1 MNRLIEIF
9 VKYPFYSKIF
19 IIAIAILGGLSFT
32 QMNKSYYPITESKIV
47 NISVSYQG
55 ATPKEMEEG
64 VVTLVENSLR
74 GVPGIKEHSSYSQ
87 ENYAS
92 VSVTIK
98 NGYDVDKVIFDIK
111 NVVDGISTFPAG
123 AERPRVVQ
131 SRTTTPAFFFS
142 LKSKYDDPI
151 RLKAEAQRIED
162 EIIASGNLSQVFL
175 RGVPSRMEMSVDV
188 NEEELQK
195 YNLTTTAITNAIKGY
210 NIDLYGGMIQGERE
224 QVKINLRNRS
234 VEVADIEN
242 IVVKANSNGTPVRIK
257 DIAKVVKRF
266 EDTPSESYIDGDR
279 NIFFRIMNLREENL
293 QATSDYLKEYIEEY
307 NSTHTDTELIIIRDM
322 NRTLSGTLNIL
333 YSNGFTGIFLVIVA
347 LSLFLSIRTSL
358 WVAWNIPMSF
368 LGMAIIA
375 NAMGI
380 SINMISTF
388 GMILVIGIVVDNGIV
403 ISENIYSH
411 FERGVSARVAAIRG
425 TKEMLSSVIVSAIT
439 TIVAFMPLL
448 FIEGNLEMMYE
459 MAVVVMLCL
468 FFSMI
473 EAIFVLPSHLANPK
487 VLHKA
492 SKTSILGKIVGA
504 IDGAIKWLA
513 NKIYVP
519 YINWA
524 MNRKAIVIA
533 IIFAIFIITGGLY
546 MGGRVGMVFFP
557 ASNVESFAIDLAMKP
572 GTNKEA
578 TFKVLEEMA
587 HKARVADTLLAKET
601 GEELYITNINIASGR
616 AFQGTEI
623 GEHAGDMDVYLR
635 RLDNSKIS
643 SDEIKSKVAQVIGVI
658 PEAYKS
664 AVGASS
670 RWGAPV
676 SISLFNRNSTQ
687 LFKASEELK
696 AELNKRDALYNIIDN
711 NQLGNRELL
720 IKLKPLAYTL
730 GMTPSSI
737 MEQIRGGFYG
747 TLAQRVQDGRDE
759 VWFYV
764 RYPEEGRKSISDLKY
779 LRVRTPDG
787 GEYPLTELCEFDN
800 QRSVTK
806 INHFNGKKE
815 LRVEAFM
822 KDPKASITPIFADV
836 QENILPAHMAKYP
849 GLTYQFQGQFKRS
862 SEDMETIAIYFS
874 LAFLLIVLILFAYL
888 RSFAQGFIIILMIPL
903 SFMAAIWGH
912 IIENTAISNMSI
924 WGMIALSG
932 TIINNAVVYL
942 ARYND
947 ALKEG
952 KTVLDAIVDAGRN
965 RLRPILLTSATT
977 TIGLFPLIRETSSDA
992 AVVIPIAISLG
1003 YGILLGTLFVL
1014 FFFPVLIRCANV
1026 SSLFMAKYLRGD
1038 KSATNESIEIA
1049 IKDKAMSDMVDKELA
1064 EAPEVLRQ

>member
-1 MNRLIEIF
+1 MNKIITAF
-9 VKYPFYSKIF
+9 VKYPFYANVF
-19 IIAIAILGGLSFT
+19 IVAIGILGALSFMR
-32 QMNKSYYPITESKIV
+32 MNKAYFPIVNSKSI
-47 NISVSYQG
+47 NISVTYQG

-64 VVTLVENSLR
+64 VVTLIENSLR

-92 VSVTIK
+92 VNVVVR
-98 NGYDVDKVIFDIK
+98 NGYDVDKVVFDIK
-111 NVVDGISTFPAG
+111 NAVDAISNFPAG
-123 AERPRVVQ
+123 AEPPRVVK
-131 SRTTTPAFFFS
+131 SRTMTPAFFFS
-142 LKSKYDDPI
+142 LKAKYDDPI
-151 RLKAEAQRIED
+151 RLKDEAQRIED
-162 EIIASGNLSQVFL
+162 EIIASGNVSQVTL
-175 RGVPSRMEMSVDV
+175 RGIPTRMEMSVDV
-188 NEEELQK
+188 NEDELQK
-195 YNLTTTAITNAIKGY
+195 YGLTTSAITNAIKGY
-210 NIDLYGGMIQGERE
+210 NIDLYGGMIQSDRE

-234 VEVADIEN
+234 VEVKDIEN
-242 IVVKANSNGTPVRIK
+242 IVIKSNPSGTPVRIK
-257 DIAKVVKRF
+257 DIATVVKRF
-266 EDTPSESYIDGDR
+266 EDTPSESYVDGDR
-279 NIFFRIMNLREENL
+279 SVFFRVMNLKEENL
-293 QATSDYLKEYIEEY
+293 ETTSDYLKSYVEEY
-307 NSTHTDTELIIIRDM
+307 NDTHSDTQLIVVRDM
-322 NRTLSGTLNIL
+322 NRTLSGTMNIL
-333 YSNGFTGIFLVIVA
+333 YSNGLSGIILVIIA
-347 LSLFLSIRTSL
+347 LSLFLSVRTSL

-368 LGMAIIA
+368 LGMAIVA
-375 NAMGI
+375 STMGI

-411 FERGVSARVAAIRG
+411 FERGASARVAAIRG
-425 TKEMLSSVIVSAIT
+425 TKEMLSSIIVSAVT

-473 EAIFVLPSHLANPK
+473 EAIFVLPSHLSNPK
-487 VLHKA
+487 VLNKA
-492 SKTSILGKIVGA
+492 SSKSIIGKVVGT
-504 IDGAIKWLA
+504 IDRAIKWIATKL
-513 NKIYVP
+513 YVP

-524 MNRKAIVIA
+524 MNRKVIVIA
-533 IIFAIFIITGGLY
+533 SIFAIFIITAGMF
-546 MGGRVGMVFFP
+546 MGGRVGLLFFP

-572 GTNKEA
+572 GTNKES
-578 TFKVLEEMA
+578 TLKVLEYMA
-587 HKARVADTLLAKET
+587 HKARVADTLLARER
-601 GEELYITNINIASGR
+601 GEELYITSINTASGR

-635 RLDNSKIS
+635 RLDNSTVS
-643 SDEIKSKVAQVIGVI
+643 SDEIKSYIAKEIGVI

-687 LFKASEELK
+687 LFQASVELK
-696 AELNKRDALYNIIDN
+696 AELAKREALYNVIDN

-720 IKLKPLAYTL
+720 VKLKPLAYTL

-747 TLAQRVQDGRDE
+747 TLAQRVQDGRNE

-764 RYPEEGRKSISDLKY
+764 RYPEEGRKSIGDLKN
-779 LRVRTPDG
+779 LKIRTADG
-787 GEYPLTELCEFDN
+787 GEYPLSQLCEFEN

-815 LRVEAFM
+815 LRVEAYM
-822 KDPKASITPIFADV
+822 KDPKASITPIFEDI
-836 QENILPAHMAKYP
+836 QENILPALMAKYP
-849 GLTYQFQGQFKRS
+849 GLTYQFQGQYKS
-862 SEDMETIAIYFS
+862 SNEDMETIAIYFS
-874 LAFLLIVLILFAYL
+874 LAFLIIVLILFAYL
-888 RSFAQGFIIILMIPL
+888 RSFSQGFIIILMIPL

-912 IIENTAISNMSI
+912 IIENTAISNMSL

-932 TIINNAVVYL
+932 TIINNAVVYI

-952 KTVLDAIVDAGRN
+952 KTVIESIVDAGKN

-992 AVVIPIAISLG
+992 AFVIPIAISLG
-1003 YGILLGTLFVL
+1003 YGILIGTLFVL
-1014 FFFPVLIRCANV
+1014 FFFPILIKCSNSVSILIAKIKGVENV
-1026 SSLFMAKYLRGD
+1026 TPESVEVAIRD
-1038 KSATNESIEIA
+1038 K
-1049 IKDKAMSDMVDKELA
+1049 KMSDIIDREL
-1064 EAPEVLRQ
+1064 EEEPEIIR